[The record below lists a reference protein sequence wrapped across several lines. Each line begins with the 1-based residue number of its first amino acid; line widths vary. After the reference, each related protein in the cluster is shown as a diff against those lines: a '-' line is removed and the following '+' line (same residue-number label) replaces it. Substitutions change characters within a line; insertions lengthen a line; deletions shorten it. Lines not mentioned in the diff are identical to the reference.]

1 MGTNKFR
8 QLAVDYIAVFNRH
21 DLDGLG
27 ALFDDA
33 VTLRD
38 WTLEASGREAVLAA
52 NRSIFE
58 AVPKIAVTIL
68 QSVVDGHRVALEL
81 DIAVDENE
89 RIKVVD
95 LLEFTEAGRLI
106 AVRAFKG

>member
-1 MGTNKFR
+1 MDTNKIR
-8 QLAVDYIAVFNRH
+8 QLAIDYVAAFNRH

-38 WTLEASGREAVLAA
+38 WSLEASGRDAVLAA

-58 AVPKIAVTIL
+58 AVPDIAVTL
-68 QSVVDGHRVALEL
+68 VSLVVEGRSAALEL
-81 DIAVDENE
+81 DIRVGATENL
-89 RIKVVD
+89 RVVD
-95 LLEFTEAGRLI
+95 LLDFTEAGRLVS
-106 AVRAFKG
+106 VRAFKG

>member
-1 MGTNKFR
+1 MDVITIRK
-8 QLAVDYIAVFNRH
+8 LAEAYIAAFNRH
-21 DLDGLG
+21 DLDGLST
-27 ALFDDA
+27 LFDDA

-58 AVPKIAVTIL
+58 AVPKIAVTIVK
-68 QSVVDGHRVALEL
+68 SVVEGRAAALEL
-81 DIAVDENE
+81 DIDLDGNE
-89 RIKVVD
+89 HIKVVD
-95 LLEFTEAGRLI
+95 LLEFTEAGRVV